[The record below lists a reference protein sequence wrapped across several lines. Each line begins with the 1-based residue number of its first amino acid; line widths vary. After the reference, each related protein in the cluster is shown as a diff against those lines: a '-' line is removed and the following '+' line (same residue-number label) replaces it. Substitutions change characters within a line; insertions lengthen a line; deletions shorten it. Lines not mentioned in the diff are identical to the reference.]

1 MDVALKLIRSDDREI
16 VFDSRANRNWIF
28 VGLGGLMVAVA
39 LAGHGSGHLGAR
51 AGVLAVGAILALDCI
66 TMLAPSNPSKL
77 WLLNDQRPGRKEPN
91 TMIISV
97 DCRPSFQTIARL

>member
-1 MDVALKLIRSDDREI
+1 
-16 VFDSRANRNWIF
+16 
-28 VGLGGLMVAVA
+28 MVAVA

-51 AGVLAVGAILALDCI
+51 VGVVAVGAILALDCI

-91 TMIISV
+91 MMIIGV
-97 DCRPSFQTIARL
+97 DYHPSFQTMRVYQASQIKVPAAGFDIATVVMEDIAVRI